1 MAYQFHA
8 DGEIYIGYTN
18 PRASRIR
25 IFHSKTQRLVV
36 AFDPNVHSLRGTKPW
51 GSWTNIQP
59 DTDLSLLETL
69 QPQILS
75 ACRARLHYYDNARKR
90 AA

>member
-8 DGEIYIGYTN
+8 DGEIYIGHTI
-18 PRASRIR
+18 PGASRIR
-25 IFHSKTQRLVV
+25 IIHSKTQRFVV
-36 AFDPNVHSLRGTKPW
+36 AFEPNVHSLRGTRPW
-51 GSWTNIQP
+51 GSWTNIP
-59 DTDLSLLETL
+59 SDTDLSLLETL

-75 ACRARLHYYDNARKR
+75 ACRARLHYTDNARKR